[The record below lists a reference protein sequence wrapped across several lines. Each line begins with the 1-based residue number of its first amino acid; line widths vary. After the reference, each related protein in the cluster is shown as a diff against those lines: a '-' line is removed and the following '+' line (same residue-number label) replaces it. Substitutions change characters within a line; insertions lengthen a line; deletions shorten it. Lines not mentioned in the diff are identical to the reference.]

1 MKHIVLLIIVLT
13 AGSLNL
19 SAGNYLALRK
29 EYYEIRTMIVNGK
42 LPEFQIYIRDSAE
55 QLWPDGAPVVFVF
68 AGNYQ
73 TDKSFFYNT
82 LTTQKTCLTDGPHI
96 T

>member
-42 LPEFQIYIRDSAE
+42 LPEFQIYIRD
-55 QLWPDGAPVVFVF
+55 
-68 AGNYQ
+68 
-73 TDKSFFYNT
+73 
-82 LTTQKTCLTDGPHI
+82 
-96 T
+96 